1 MTVFRHTER
10 VSQYSVPK
18 ELREA
23 QEILLPKM
31 IIGGQIGV

>member
-1 MTVFRHTER
+1 MTVFRHTKR
-10 VSQYSVPK
+10 GSQYSVTN